1 MAYPESAVE
10 DPPHG
15 EGIGWCGG
23 CKQDLQ
29 QGAQK
34 PIEPAQEQAE
44 VVAGSGE
51 HGVDAI
57 AIVSGTS
64 SSISTSTACI
74 VMMHLLPTTRTSIIL
89 RAGFGIGA
97 RPRGRRCDRLNR
109 CAFPPTDIS
118 SQNMNVLRL
127 IHSFRWTKR
136 ARCRWTSRT
145 ASSLPSGSN
154 NFQAVI
160 RCLRFKLINARPI
173 SNRRNR
179 FIVGLCPQLP

>member
-51 HGVDAI
+51 HGIDAVAVASFQV
-57 AIVSGTS
+57 AI
-64 SSISTSTACI
+64 SSISSPMELT
-74 VMMHLLPTTRTSIIL
+74 
-89 RAGFGIGA
+89 
-97 RPRGRRCDRLNR
+97 
-109 CAFPPTDIS
+109 
-118 SQNMNVLRL
+118 
-127 IHSFRWTKR
+127 
-136 ARCRWTSRT
+136 
-145 ASSLPSGSN
+145 GS
-154 NFQAVI
+154 
-160 RCLRFKLINARPI
+160 P
-173 SNRRNR
+173 
-179 FIVGLCPQLP
+179 PQLVCA